1 MLWDTLMMR
10 NAEALPADA
19 APLPAAASSRA
30 DIDILASGGTL
41 RQITEDTV
49 LARLLINVNPHMR
62 AVPEWLVSFVLSVMV
77 PWVLS
82 MVIRYMRTTF
92 RDPKSAYAQ
101 RLKADKSGLYGHF
114 AAQLR
119 AHSKR
124 EHTAPSPALP

>member
-1 MLWDTLMMR
+1 MT

-19 APLPAAASSRA
+19 APLPAASDSRA

-41 RQITEDTV
+41 HQITEGTV

-62 AVPEWLVSFVLSVMV
+62 SVPEWLVSFVLSVMV
-77 PWVLS
+77 PWVLR
-82 MVIRYMRTTF
+82 MVIWYMRTTF

-101 RLKADKSGLYGHF
+101 RLKEDQSGLYGHF

-119 AHSKR
+119 AHSER
-124 EHTAPSPALP
+124 EDTAPSPVLS